1 MALVNYPV
9 YRQRSIPHG
18 DRAAAASAMSVPK
31 LFLDTLLVPG
41 AEWAFPA
48 MSTAAVVN
56 FDAIRVFGDRIVLP
70 RVFVPAKREGW
81 ALRRTA

>member
-1 MALVNYPV
+1 
-9 YRQRSIPHG
+9 
-18 DRAAAASAMSVPK
+18 
-31 LFLDTLLVPG
+31 LLVPG
-41 AEWAFPA
+41 AEWAFSA

-81 ALRRTA
+81 TLRRTA